1 MNTTTNPSQ
10 RAKQELLLT
19 AGTEP
24 PSRDHTSSVDAAYA
38 TAPGAEHRTF
48 ELTVASAYDMW
59 LLTTFTGYAGEDLW
73 VSSFTSFQPIE
84 MKLTY
89 RQGTLELP
97 EVRWLAD
104 RIFESRLGGST
115 LQSAAGEVPSA
126 TDNSPRPH
134 VLAEFAE
141 QVHKYLDAYD
151 VVEMV
156 KDVSSITDRSYFD
169 VAARAV
175 PCPSKDLAAF
185 ELHLLRCVDCIRL
198 TYIDDFYLR

>member
-1 MNTTTNPSQ
+1 M
-10 RAKQELLLT
+10 T
-19 AGTEP
+19 AGADAQH
-24 PSRDHTSSVDAAYA
+24 RDHASSVDAAFA
-38 TAPGAEHRTF
+38 TAPGTEHRTF
-48 ELTVASAYDMW
+48 ELTVASIYDMW
-59 LLTTFTGYAGEDLW
+59 LLTTFTGYAAEDLW
-73 VSSFTSFQPIE
+73 VSSFTPFRPLE

-97 EVRWLAD
+97 EVRWLVD
-104 RIFESRLGGST
+104 RIFESRLGTST
-115 LQSAAGEVPSA
+115 LQSAADGVPSA
-126 TDNSPRPH
+126 TANSPRPH

-156 KDVSSITDRSYFD
+156 KDVSSVADRSYFD
-169 VAARAV
+169 VAARTV

-185 ELHLLRCVDCIRL
+185 ELHLLRCMACIRL